1 MSVEQNIASIRRC
14 FEEVW
19 NRGNLEAVPELISP
33 RYVSYST
40 QKGETG
46 SGLSAFEQNVRKWR
60 AAVPDLHYAVD
71 SVAGAGEWLET
82 RLTLTGTFT
91 GRWADTEPTGK
102 PIYHRFSLFSRY
114 VDGKCVEATT
124 CSDSANLSRRSGL
137 PNPDV

>member
-1 MSVEQNIASIRRC
+1 MSVEQNIASMRRC

-19 NRGNLEAVPELISP
+19 NRGNLAAVPELISE

-46 SGLSAFEQNVRKWR
+46 TGLSAFEQNVKNWR
-60 AAVPDLHYAVD
+60 TAIPDLHCAVD
-71 SVAGAGEWLET
+71 WVAGAGEWLEA
-82 RLTLTGTFT
+82 RLTFTGTFT
-91 GRWADTEPTGK
+91 GRWEDTEPTGR

-124 CSDSANLSRRSGL
+124 CSNPDGLARGSGL
-137 PNPDV
+137 PIPDV